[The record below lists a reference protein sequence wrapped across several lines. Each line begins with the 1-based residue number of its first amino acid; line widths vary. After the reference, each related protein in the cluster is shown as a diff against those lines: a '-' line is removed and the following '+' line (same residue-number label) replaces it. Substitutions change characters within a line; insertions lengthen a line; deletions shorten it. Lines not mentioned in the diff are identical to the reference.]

1 MFTGIV
7 RKVAPVVSV
16 RAHSPGARIGIDLGA
31 LAEDSARGD
40 SICVNGVCLT
50 VAAKAGTVCEFDVV
64 AETLSRT
71 TLGRLRPGDRV
82 NIEPSLRV
90 GDPLGGHFV
99 LGHID
104 GTGVVA
110 APPSGTPP
118 VLRVSV
124 GPDLTLQMV
133 SKGSVAVDGVSLTL
147 VDVHRDG
154 FTCAL
159 IPTTLQDTTLGLR
172 RPGDAVNIETDILG
186 KLVARHLGSFGTA
199 SVLTMDKLRSSGF
212 VAP

>member
-1 MFTGIV
+1 MFTGII
-7 RKVAPVVSV
+7 RGIAAVVSV
-16 RAHSPGARIGIDLGA
+16 RAHQAGARIGIDMGA
-31 LAEDSARGD
+31 LAGQAARGD
-40 SICVNGVCLT
+40 SICVSGACLT
-50 VAAKAGTVCEFDVV
+50 LSGKTGTVCEFDVV

-90 GDPLGGHFV
+90 GDLLGGHFV
-99 LGHID
+99 LGHVD

-110 APPSGTPP
+110 APPAGTPA

-124 GPDLTLQMV
+124 SPDLTAEMV
-133 SKGSVAVDGVSLTL
+133 GKGSVAVDGVSLTV
-147 VDVHRDG
+147 VDVVRDG

-159 IPTTLQDTTLGLR
+159 VPTTLQDTTLGLR

-186 KLVARHLGSFGTA
+186 KLVARQIGTTRPSSA
-199 SVLTMDKLRSSGF
+199 LTMDKLRDAGF
-212 VAP
+212 LP